1 VADVKYI
8 FSRWGNVI
16 VAQQKGHIRSR
27 GKNSW
32 AIYLYFGRD
41 EGGKPK
47 YRTRTFRGSREEAG
61 TARIRRHGKPRDG
74 AGRPATQLKT
84 GDSQGSGSS
93 NLPPPLDVARERTSG
108 LAAPGWSYAN
118 AIRYGVI
125 VAQGH
130 RGVVAGQSDGCVCLD
145 PRLGGNV

>member
-1 VADVKYI
+1 MADVKYI

-32 AIYLYFGRD
+32 TIYLYFGRD
-41 EGGKPK
+41 ERGKPK
-47 YRTRTFRGSREEAG
+47 YRTRTFRGSQKEAG

-74 AGRPATQLKT
+74 AGRPVTQLKT

-93 NLPPPLDVARERTSG
+93 NLPPSA
-108 LAAPGWSYAN
+108 
-118 AIRYGVI
+118 
-125 VAQGH
+125 
-130 RGVVAGQSDGCVCLD
+130 
-145 PRLGGNV
+145 